1 MVYAWNVCG
10 DYMLLHHPCMCS
22 GFLLT
27 GDHAFLSDWV
37 AC

>member
-1 MVYAWNVCG
+1 MHGMCVAIICCRIIRVCV
-10 DYMLLHHPCMCS
+10 S

-27 GDHAFLSDWV
+27 GDYAFLSDWV

>member
-1 MVYAWNVCG
+1 MHG
-10 DYMLLHHPCMCS
+10 MCVAIIYCCIIRVLVS

-27 GDHAFLSDWV
+27 GDYAFLSDWG